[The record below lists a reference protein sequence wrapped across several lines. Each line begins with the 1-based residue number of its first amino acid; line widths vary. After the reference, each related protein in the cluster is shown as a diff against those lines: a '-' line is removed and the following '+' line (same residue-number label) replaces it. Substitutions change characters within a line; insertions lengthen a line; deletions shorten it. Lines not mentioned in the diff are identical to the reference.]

1 VAFDQNEDPHWPHC
15 LHYLHQVH
23 RPSLLSR
30 GLPKVLLLTLF
41 LKMIVCK
48 ADGQL
53 EKQHMWNFS
62 LPFVSGAE
70 DVRECGDSQRLF
82 DLFESQGN

>member
-1 VAFDQNEDPHWPHC
+1 M
-15 LHYLHQVH
+15 
-23 RPSLLSR
+23 
-30 GLPKVLLLTLF
+30 LTLS

-70 DVRECGDSQRLF
+70 DIRECGDSQRLF
-82 DLFESQGN
+82 DLFESQGT